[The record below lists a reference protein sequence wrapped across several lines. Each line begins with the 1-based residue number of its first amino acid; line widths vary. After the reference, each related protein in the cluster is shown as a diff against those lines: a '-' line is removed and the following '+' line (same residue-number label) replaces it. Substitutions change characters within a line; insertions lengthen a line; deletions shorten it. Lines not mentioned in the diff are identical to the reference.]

1 MKSFVQK
8 HGKLLISVAVALMV
22 AAACMGTLMQNKQ
35 TRSLVGAWMI
45 YDGYDGGDLAPNVLV
60 FAADGTG
67 IGYALDS
74 DGLDN
79 GMENILLPRER
90 LSDAQPFHWQ
100 QSGKTLTMTY
110 DAGDTR
116 QLEIGISPMGN
127 TRELSLTLRGLGG
140 GWIPV
145 TIAEKY
151 YFQIHLRH
159 LLAPF
164 PFWRPLIPL
173 SVALLRCVSFTLA
186 RMKNS
191 RRILAHSYLEIV

>member
-100 QSGKTLTMTY
+100 QSGKTLTMTC

-116 QLEIGISPMGN
+116 QLEIGIFPMGS
-127 TRELSLTLRGLGG
+127 TRELSLTLAGVGG

-145 TIAEKY
+145 TIAE
-151 YFQIHLRH
+151 
-159 LLAPF
+159 
-164 PFWRPLIPL
+164 
-173 SVALLRCVSFTLA
+173 
-186 RMKNS
+186 
-191 RRILAHSYLEIV
+191 

>member
-22 AAACMGTLMQNKQ
+22 AAACMGMLMQNKQ

-79 GMENILLPRER
+79 GMENIVLPRER

-127 TRELSLTLRGLGG
+127 TRELSLTLGGLGG

-145 TIAEKY
+145 TIAE
-151 YFQIHLRH
+151 
-159 LLAPF
+159 
-164 PFWRPLIPL
+164 
-173 SVALLRCVSFTLA
+173 
-186 RMKNS
+186 
-191 RRILAHSYLEIV
+191 

>member
-8 HGKLLISVAVALMV
+8 YGKLLISVAVALIV

-74 DGLDN
+74 N
-79 GMENILLPRER
+79 GMENIVLPRER

-116 QLEIGISPMGN
+116 QLEIGISPMGS
-127 TRELSLTLRGLGG
+127 TRELSLTLAGVGG

-145 TIAEKY
+145 TITE
-151 YFQIHLRH
+151 
-159 LLAPF
+159 
-164 PFWRPLIPL
+164 
-173 SVALLRCVSFTLA
+173 
-186 RMKNS
+186 
-191 RRILAHSYLEIV
+191 

>member
-8 HGKLLISVAVALMV
+8 HGKLLINVAVALMV

-116 QLEIGISPMGN
+116 QLEIDISPMGN
-127 TRELSLTLRGLGG
+127 TRELSLTLGGLGS

-145 TIAEKY
+145 TIAE
-151 YFQIHLRH
+151 
-159 LLAPF
+159 
-164 PFWRPLIPL
+164 
-173 SVALLRCVSFTLA
+173 
-186 RMKNS
+186 
-191 RRILAHSYLEIV
+191 

>member
-8 HGKLLISVAVALMV
+8 HGKLLISVAVALIV
-22 AAACMGTLMQNKQ
+22 AAACVGTLMQNKQ

-79 GMENILLPRER
+79 GMENIVLPRER

-127 TRELSLTLRGLGG
+127 TRELSLTLAGVGG

-145 TIAEKY
+145 TITE
-151 YFQIHLRH
+151 
-159 LLAPF
+159 
-164 PFWRPLIPL
+164 
-173 SVALLRCVSFTLA
+173 
-186 RMKNS
+186 
-191 RRILAHSYLEIV
+191 

>member
-60 FAADGTG
+60 FAEDGTG

-116 QLEIGISPMGN
+116 QLEIGISPMGS
-127 TRELSLTLRGLGG
+127 TRELSLTLAGVGG

-145 TIAEKY
+145 TIAE
-151 YFQIHLRH
+151 
-159 LLAPF
+159 
-164 PFWRPLIPL
+164 
-173 SVALLRCVSFTLA
+173 
-186 RMKNS
+186 
-191 RRILAHSYLEIV
+191 

>member
-67 IGYALDS
+67 IGYALDR

-127 TRELSLTLRGLGG
+127 TRELSLTLGGLGG

-145 TIAEKY
+145 TIAE
-151 YFQIHLRH
+151 
-159 LLAPF
+159 
-164 PFWRPLIPL
+164 
-173 SVALLRCVSFTLA
+173 
-186 RMKNS
+186 
-191 RRILAHSYLEIV
+191 

>member
-8 HGKLLISVAVALMV
+8 HGKLLISVVVALIV
-22 AAACMGTLMQNKQ
+22 AAACVGTLIQNKQ

-79 GMENILLPRER
+79 GMENIVLPRER

-116 QLEIGISPMGN
+116 QLEIGISPMGS
-127 TRELSLTLRGLGG
+127 TRELSLTLAGVGG
-140 GWIPV
+140 GWVPV
-145 TIAEKY
+145 TIAE
-151 YFQIHLRH
+151 
-159 LLAPF
+159 
-164 PFWRPLIPL
+164 
-173 SVALLRCVSFTLA
+173 
-186 RMKNS
+186 
-191 RRILAHSYLEIV
+191 

>member
-8 HGKLLISVAVALMV
+8 HGKLLISVAVALIV
-22 AAACMGTLMQNKQ
+22 AAACVGTLMQNKQ

-116 QLEIGISPMGN
+116 QLEIGISPMGS
-127 TRELSLTLRGLGG
+127 TRELSLTLAGVGG
-140 GWIPV
+140 GWVPV
-145 TIAEKY
+145 TIAE
-151 YFQIHLRH
+151 
-159 LLAPF
+159 
-164 PFWRPLIPL
+164 
-173 SVALLRCVSFTLA
+173 
-186 RMKNS
+186 
-191 RRILAHSYLEIV
+191 

>member
-8 HGKLLISVAVALMV
+8 HGKLLISVAVALIV
-22 AAACMGTLMQNKQ
+22 AAACVGTLMQNKQ

-45 YDGYDGGDLAPNVLV
+45 YDGYDGGDLAPNVLM

-79 GMENILLPRER
+79 GMENIVLPRER

-116 QLEIGISPMGN
+116 QLEIGISPMGS
-127 TRELSLTLRGLGG
+127 TRELSLTLAGVGG

-145 TIAEKY
+145 TITE
-151 YFQIHLRH
+151 
-159 LLAPF
+159 
-164 PFWRPLIPL
+164 
-173 SVALLRCVSFTLA
+173 
-186 RMKNS
+186 
-191 RRILAHSYLEIV
+191 

>member
-60 FAADGTG
+60 FAEDGTG

-79 GMENILLPRER
+79 GMENSLLPRER

-116 QLEIGISPMGN
+116 QLEIDISPMGN
-127 TRELSLTLRGLGG
+127 TRELSLTLGGLGG

-145 TIAEKY
+145 TIAE
-151 YFQIHLRH
+151 
-159 LLAPF
+159 
-164 PFWRPLIPL
+164 
-173 SVALLRCVSFTLA
+173 
-186 RMKNS
+186 
-191 RRILAHSYLEIV
+191 

>member
-45 YDGYDGGDLAPNVLV
+45 YDGYDGGDLAPYGLV

-67 IGYALDS
+67 IGYALDR
-74 DGLDN
+74 DGLDI
-79 GMENILLPRER
+79 GMEKILLPSER

-116 QLEIGISPMGN
+116 QLEIDISPMGN
-127 TRELSLTLRGLGG
+127 TRELSLTLGGLGG

-145 TIAEKY
+145 TIAE
-151 YFQIHLRH
+151 
-159 LLAPF
+159 
-164 PFWRPLIPL
+164 
-173 SVALLRCVSFTLA
+173 
-186 RMKNS
+186 
-191 RRILAHSYLEIV
+191 

>member
-22 AAACMGTLMQNKQ
+22 AAACMGTLMQNRQ

-79 GMENILLPRER
+79 GMENIVLPRER

-127 TRELSLTLRGLGG
+127 TRELSLTIAGVGV

-145 TIAEKY
+145 TIAE
-151 YFQIHLRH
+151 
-159 LLAPF
+159 
-164 PFWRPLIPL
+164 
-173 SVALLRCVSFTLA
+173 
-186 RMKNS
+186 
-191 RRILAHSYLEIV
+191 

>member
-116 QLEIGISPMGN
+116 QLEIDISPMGN
-127 TRELSLTLRGLGG
+127 TRELSLTLAGVGG

-145 TIAEKY
+145 TITE
-151 YFQIHLRH
+151 
-159 LLAPF
+159 
-164 PFWRPLIPL
+164 
-173 SVALLRCVSFTLA
+173 
-186 RMKNS
+186 
-191 RRILAHSYLEIV
+191 

>member
-1 MKSFVQK
+1 MKSFAQK

-116 QLEIGISPMGN
+116 QLEIGISPMGS
-127 TRELSLTLRGLGG
+127 TRELSLTLAGVGG

-145 TIAEKY
+145 TIAE
-151 YFQIHLRH
+151 
-159 LLAPF
+159 
-164 PFWRPLIPL
+164 
-173 SVALLRCVSFTLA
+173 
-186 RMKNS
+186 
-191 RRILAHSYLEIV
+191 

>member
-8 HGKLLISVAVALMV
+8 HGKLLISVAVALIV
-22 AAACMGTLMQNKQ
+22 AAACVGTLMQ

-45 YDGYDGGDLAPNVLV
+45 YDGYDGGDLAPDVLV

-67 IGYALDS
+67 IGYALDG

-79 GMENILLPRER
+79 GMENIVLPRER

-116 QLEIGISPMGN
+116 QLEIGISPMGS
-127 TRELSLTLRGLGG
+127 TRELSLTLAGVGG

-145 TIAEKY
+145 TITE
-151 YFQIHLRH
+151 
-159 LLAPF
+159 
-164 PFWRPLIPL
+164 
-173 SVALLRCVSFTLA
+173 
-186 RMKNS
+186 
-191 RRILAHSYLEIV
+191 

>member
-22 AAACMGTLMQNKQ
+22 AAACMGTLMQNRQ

-79 GMENILLPRER
+79 GMENIVLPRER

-110 DAGDTR
+110 DAGDTL

-127 TRELSLTLRGLGG
+127 TRELSLTLGGLGG

-145 TIAEKY
+145 TIAE
-151 YFQIHLRH
+151 
-159 LLAPF
+159 
-164 PFWRPLIPL
+164 
-173 SVALLRCVSFTLA
+173 
-186 RMKNS
+186 
-191 RRILAHSYLEIV
+191 

>member
-116 QLEIGISPMGN
+116 QLEIDISPMGN
-127 TRELSLTLRGLGG
+127 TRELSLTLAGVGG

-145 TIAEKY
+145 TIAE
-151 YFQIHLRH
+151 
-159 LLAPF
+159 
-164 PFWRPLIPL
+164 
-173 SVALLRCVSFTLA
+173 
-186 RMKNS
+186 
-191 RRILAHSYLEIV
+191 

>member
-8 HGKLLISVAVALMV
+8 HGKLLISVVVALMV
-22 AAACMGTLMQNKQ
+22 AAACVGTLMQNKQ

-79 GMENILLPRER
+79 GMENIVLPRER

-116 QLEIGISPMGN
+116 QLEIGISPMGS
-127 TRELSLTLRGLGG
+127 TRELSLTLAGLGG

-145 TIAEKY
+145 TITE
-151 YFQIHLRH
+151 
-159 LLAPF
+159 
-164 PFWRPLIPL
+164 
-173 SVALLRCVSFTLA
+173 
-186 RMKNS
+186 
-191 RRILAHSYLEIV
+191 

>member
-35 TRSLVGAWMI
+35 TRNLVGAWMI

-116 QLEIGISPMGN
+116 QLEIGISPMGS
-127 TRELSLTLRGLGG
+127 TRELSLTLAGVGG

-145 TIAEKY
+145 TIAE
-151 YFQIHLRH
+151 
-159 LLAPF
+159 
-164 PFWRPLIPL
+164 
-173 SVALLRCVSFTLA
+173 
-186 RMKNS
+186 
-191 RRILAHSYLEIV
+191 

>member
-8 HGKLLISVAVALMV
+8 HGKLLISVVVALIV
-22 AAACMGTLMQNKQ
+22 AAACVGTRMQNKQ

-79 GMENILLPRER
+79 GIENIVLPRER

-116 QLEIGISPMGN
+116 QLEIGISPMGS
-127 TRELSLTLRGLGG
+127 TRELSLTLAGVGG

-145 TIAEKY
+145 TITE
-151 YFQIHLRH
+151 
-159 LLAPF
+159 
-164 PFWRPLIPL
+164 
-173 SVALLRCVSFTLA
+173 
-186 RMKNS
+186 
-191 RRILAHSYLEIV
+191 

>member
-8 HGKLLISVAVALMV
+8 HGTLLISVAVALMV

-116 QLEIGISPMGN
+116 QLEIGISPMGS
-127 TRELSLTLRGLGG
+127 TRELSLTLAGVGG

-145 TIAEKY
+145 TIAE
-151 YFQIHLRH
+151 
-159 LLAPF
+159 
-164 PFWRPLIPL
+164 
-173 SVALLRCVSFTLA
+173 
-186 RMKNS
+186 
-191 RRILAHSYLEIV
+191 

>member
-110 DAGDTR
+110 DAGDTW
-116 QLEIGISPMGN
+116 QLEIDISPMGN
-127 TRELSLTLRGLGG
+127 TRELSLTLGGLGG

-145 TIAEKY
+145 TIAE
-151 YFQIHLRH
+151 
-159 LLAPF
+159 
-164 PFWRPLIPL
+164 
-173 SVALLRCVSFTLA
+173 
-186 RMKNS
+186 
-191 RRILAHSYLEIV
+191 

>member
-8 HGKLLISVAVALMV
+8 HGKLLINVAVALMV

-60 FAADGTG
+60 FAADDTG

-116 QLEIGISPMGN
+116 QLEIDISPMGN
-127 TRELSLTLRGLGG
+127 TRELSLTLGGLGG

-145 TIAEKY
+145 TIAE
-151 YFQIHLRH
+151 
-159 LLAPF
+159 
-164 PFWRPLIPL
+164 
-173 SVALLRCVSFTLA
+173 
-186 RMKNS
+186 
-191 RRILAHSYLEIV
+191 

>member
-22 AAACMGTLMQNKQ
+22 AAACVGTLMQNKQ

-79 GMENILLPRER
+79 GMENIVLPRER

-110 DAGDTR
+110 DAGETR
-116 QLEIGISPMGN
+116 QLEIGISPMGS
-127 TRELSLTLRGLGG
+127 TRELSLTLAGVGG

-145 TIAEKY
+145 TITE
-151 YFQIHLRH
+151 
-159 LLAPF
+159 
-164 PFWRPLIPL
+164 
-173 SVALLRCVSFTLA
+173 
-186 RMKNS
+186 
-191 RRILAHSYLEIV
+191 

>member
-45 YDGYDGGDLAPNVLV
+45 DDGYDGGDLAPNVLV

-74 DGLDN
+74 DGLGN

-100 QSGKTLTMTY
+100 QGGKTLTMTY
-110 DAGDTR
+110 DAGDIR
-116 QLEIGISPMGN
+116 QLEIGISPMGS
-127 TRELSLTLRGLGG
+127 TRELSLTLAGVGG

-145 TIAEKY
+145 TIAE
-151 YFQIHLRH
+151 
-159 LLAPF
+159 
-164 PFWRPLIPL
+164 
-173 SVALLRCVSFTLA
+173 
-186 RMKNS
+186 
-191 RRILAHSYLEIV
+191 

>member
-1 MKSFVQK
+1 MKAFVQK
-8 HGKLLISVAVALMV
+8 HGKLLISVVVALIV
-22 AAACMGTLMQNKQ
+22 AAACVGTLMQNKQ

-116 QLEIGISPMGN
+116 QLEIGISPMGS
-127 TRELSLTLRGLGG
+127 TRELSLTLAGVGG
-140 GWIPV
+140 GWVPV
-145 TIAEKY
+145 TITE
-151 YFQIHLRH
+151 
-159 LLAPF
+159 
-164 PFWRPLIPL
+164 
-173 SVALLRCVSFTLA
+173 
-186 RMKNS
+186 
-191 RRILAHSYLEIV
+191 

>member
-22 AAACMGTLMQNKQ
+22 AAACMGTLMQNRQ

-79 GMENILLPRER
+79 GMENIVLPRER

-127 TRELSLTLRGLGG
+127 TRELSLTLGGLGG
-140 GWIPV
+140 GWILV
-145 TIAEKY
+145 TIAE
-151 YFQIHLRH
+151 
-159 LLAPF
+159 
-164 PFWRPLIPL
+164 
-173 SVALLRCVSFTLA
+173 
-186 RMKNS
+186 
-191 RRILAHSYLEIV
+191 

>member
-22 AAACMGTLMQNKQ
+22 AAACMGTLMQNRQ

-116 QLEIGISPMGN
+116 QLEIDISPMGN
-127 TRELSLTLRGLGG
+127 TRELSLTIAGVGG

-145 TIAEKY
+145 TIAE
-151 YFQIHLRH
+151 
-159 LLAPF
+159 
-164 PFWRPLIPL
+164 
-173 SVALLRCVSFTLA
+173 
-186 RMKNS
+186 
-191 RRILAHSYLEIV
+191 

>member
-35 TRSLVGAWMI
+35 TRSLIGAWMI

-74 DGLDN
+74 D

-127 TRELSLTLRGLGG
+127 TRELSLTLGGLGG

-145 TIAEKY
+145 TIAE
-151 YFQIHLRH
+151 
-159 LLAPF
+159 
-164 PFWRPLIPL
+164 
-173 SVALLRCVSFTLA
+173 
-186 RMKNS
+186 
-191 RRILAHSYLEIV
+191 

>member
-22 AAACMGTLMQNKQ
+22 AAACVGTLMQNKQ

-79 GMENILLPRER
+79 GMENIVLPRER

-127 TRELSLTLRGLGG
+127 TRELSLTLAGVGG

-145 TIAEKY
+145 TITE
-151 YFQIHLRH
+151 
-159 LLAPF
+159 
-164 PFWRPLIPL
+164 
-173 SVALLRCVSFTLA
+173 
-186 RMKNS
+186 
-191 RRILAHSYLEIV
+191 

>member
-22 AAACMGTLMQNKQ
+22 AAACMGTLMQNRQ

-79 GMENILLPRER
+79 GMENIVLPRER

-110 DAGDTR
+110 DAGDAR

-127 TRELSLTLRGLGG
+127 TRELSLTLAGVGG

-145 TIAEKY
+145 TIAE
-151 YFQIHLRH
+151 
-159 LLAPF
+159 
-164 PFWRPLIPL
+164 
-173 SVALLRCVSFTLA
+173 
-186 RMKNS
+186 
-191 RRILAHSYLEIV
+191 

>member
-8 HGKLLISVAVALMV
+8 HGKLLINVAVALMV

-127 TRELSLTLRGLGG
+127 TRELSLTLGGLGG

-145 TIAEKY
+145 TIAE
-151 YFQIHLRH
+151 
-159 LLAPF
+159 
-164 PFWRPLIPL
+164 
-173 SVALLRCVSFTLA
+173 
-186 RMKNS
+186 
-191 RRILAHSYLEIV
+191 

>member
-22 AAACMGTLMQNKQ
+22 AAACVGTLMQNKQ

-79 GMENILLPRER
+79 GMENIVLPRER

-116 QLEIGISPMGN
+116 QLEIGISPMGS
-127 TRELSLTLRGLGG
+127 TRELSLTLAGLGG

-145 TIAEKY
+145 TIAE
-151 YFQIHLRH
+151 
-159 LLAPF
+159 
-164 PFWRPLIPL
+164 
-173 SVALLRCVSFTLA
+173 
-186 RMKNS
+186 
-191 RRILAHSYLEIV
+191 

>member
-22 AAACMGTLMQNKQ
+22 AAACVGTLMQNKQ

-116 QLEIGISPMGN
+116 QLEIDIFPMGN
-127 TRELSLTLRGLGG
+127 TRELSLTLAGVGG

-145 TIAEKY
+145 TIAE
-151 YFQIHLRH
+151 
-159 LLAPF
+159 
-164 PFWRPLIPL
+164 
-173 SVALLRCVSFTLA
+173 
-186 RMKNS
+186 
-191 RRILAHSYLEIV
+191 

>member
-8 HGKLLISVAVALMV
+8 HGKLLISVVVAMMV

-127 TRELSLTLRGLGG
+127 TRELSLTLAGVGG

-145 TIAEKY
+145 IIAE
-151 YFQIHLRH
+151 
-159 LLAPF
+159 
-164 PFWRPLIPL
+164 
-173 SVALLRCVSFTLA
+173 
-186 RMKNS
+186 
-191 RRILAHSYLEIV
+191 

>member
-60 FAADGTG
+60 FAEDGTG

-90 LSDAQPFHWQ
+90 LSDAQPFHGQ

-116 QLEIGISPMGN
+116 QLEIDISPMGN
-127 TRELSLTLRGLGG
+127 TRELSLTLGGLGG

-145 TIAEKY
+145 TIAE
-151 YFQIHLRH
+151 
-159 LLAPF
+159 
-164 PFWRPLIPL
+164 
-173 SVALLRCVSFTLA
+173 
-186 RMKNS
+186 
-191 RRILAHSYLEIV
+191 

>member
-22 AAACMGTLMQNKQ
+22 AAAYMGTLMQNKQ

-116 QLEIGISPMGN
+116 QLEIGISPMGS
-127 TRELSLTLRGLGG
+127 TRELSLTLAGVGG

-145 TIAEKY
+145 TIAE
-151 YFQIHLRH
+151 
-159 LLAPF
+159 
-164 PFWRPLIPL
+164 
-173 SVALLRCVSFTLA
+173 
-186 RMKNS
+186 
-191 RRILAHSYLEIV
+191 

>member
-116 QLEIGISPMGN
+116 QLEIGVSPMGN
-127 TRELSLTLRGLGG
+127 TRELSLTLAGVGG

-145 TIAEKY
+145 TIAE
-151 YFQIHLRH
+151 
-159 LLAPF
+159 
-164 PFWRPLIPL
+164 
-173 SVALLRCVSFTLA
+173 
-186 RMKNS
+186 
-191 RRILAHSYLEIV
+191 

>member
-79 GMENILLPRER
+79 GMENIVLPRER

-127 TRELSLTLRGLGG
+127 TRELSQTLGGLGG

-145 TIAEKY
+145 TIAE
-151 YFQIHLRH
+151 
-159 LLAPF
+159 
-164 PFWRPLIPL
+164 
-173 SVALLRCVSFTLA
+173 
-186 RMKNS
+186 
-191 RRILAHSYLEIV
+191 